1 MGLTGGHA
9 VPTDQAAPAVPRM
22 TPEQVEAFL
31 RQPRMASLITMRA
44 DGRPTAQPLWF
55 EWADGVARM
64 FSGRA
69 TGKVQRLL
77 HDSRAALTVAAGVG
91 EIPAWV
97 TIEGTASVVTG
108 GADLARRLAPLYN
121 GGEFADKAI
130 ARIGNDPDGLCLIT
144 ISPTRISHW

>member
-1 MGLTGGHA
+1 M
-9 VPTDQAAPAVPRM
+9 PQM
-22 TPEQVEAFL
+22 TPERVDAFL

-44 DGRPTAQPLWF
+44 DGCPTAAPLWF

-77 HDSRAALTVAAGVG
+77 RDSRAALTVTSGVG

-108 GADLARRLAPLYN
+108 GADLARRLAPRYR
-121 GGEFADKAI
+121 GEEFAEKAI
-130 ARIGNDPDGLCLIT
+130 ARLDNDPDGLCLIT

>member
-1 MGLTGGHA
+1 
-9 VPTDQAAPAVPRM
+9 M
-22 TPEQVEAFL
+22 TPGQVEAFL
-31 RQPRMASLITMRA
+31 RQPRMGSLITMRA
-44 DGRPTAQPLWF
+44 DGRPTAAPLWF

-77 HDSRAALTVAAGVG
+77 CDNRAALTVTAGVG
-91 EIPAWV
+91 ELPAWV

-108 GADLARRLAPLYN
+108 GADLARRLAPLYR
-121 GGEFADKAI
+121 GEEFAEKAI
-130 ARIGNDPDGLCLIT
+130 ARLDNDPDGLCLIT